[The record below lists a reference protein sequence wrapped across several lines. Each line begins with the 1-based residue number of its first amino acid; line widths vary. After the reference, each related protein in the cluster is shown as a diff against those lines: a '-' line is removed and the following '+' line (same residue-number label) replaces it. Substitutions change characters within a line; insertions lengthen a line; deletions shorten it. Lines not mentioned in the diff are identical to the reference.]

1 MKKKNVSIIDI
12 GTNSIYRFIKE
23 NNGLVV
29 YYLNGIL
36 TLEKHNWVLFKDALF
51 ISRGE
56 LTLSIRSES
65 ELNSSF
71 STVSIFKYQDIK
83 NIFCKNFSE
92 LYDMLKDE

>member
-1 MKKKNVSIIDI
+1 MKKNVSIIDI

-23 NNGLVV
+23 NNSFVV

-51 ISRGE
+51 ISQGE
-56 LTLSIRSES
+56 FTLIIQSES
-65 ELNSSF
+65 KLNSSF
-71 STVSIFKYQDIK
+71 STVNIFESDIK
-83 NIFCKNFSE
+83 RIFCKNFSE